1 MGGGQ
6 HNNLLRARAVAYI
19 NLDSA
24 VSGVQRGFRAQAT
37 PNFDD
42 LIREVAH
49 SVADP
54 EDPARSL

>member
-1 MGGGQ
+1 M
-6 HNNLLRARAVAYI
+6 HFIFESYPLPT
-19 NLDSA
+19 

-42 LIREVAH
+42 LIREVAR